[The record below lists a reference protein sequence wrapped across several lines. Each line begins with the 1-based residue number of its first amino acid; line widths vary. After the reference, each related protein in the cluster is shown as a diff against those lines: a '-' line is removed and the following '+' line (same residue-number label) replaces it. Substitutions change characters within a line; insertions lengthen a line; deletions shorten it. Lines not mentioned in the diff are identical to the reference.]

1 MITCQDPALTYLNN
15 LGYNVVRLPRS
26 GIVPLDVLGKKR
38 GEQPE
43 PLGDLTTIWQSSKPV
58 PKAKEDAATSIKGQ
72 VTRALKLSVGITL
85 LEKVLG
91 ALGASSPSLRA
102 SYKKART
109 IQFRFGKPKV
119 LTIDPLVIGD
129 FLRSGDLAD
138 DNPLIKY
145 FLGDGYHAY
154 AITEVLQS
162 NAISVTAQ
170 DEVGGTVE
178 VKVPDIKGVVNG
190 EVEIEE
196 SNSVQGELTY
206 RGKQFL
212 TFGYKAFEIAF
223 VNGRWDLERVQVE
236 DENAMLSADPSV
248 ARKTLAG
255 EVVEEEFSLL

>member
-1 MITCQDPALTYLNN
+1 MITCQDPALTYLND
-15 LGYNVVRLPRS
+15 LGFNVVRLPRS
-26 GIVPLDVLGKKR
+26 GIVPLAVLGKKR
-38 GEQPE
+38 GERPE
-43 PLGDLTTIWQSSKPV
+43 SLGDLKTIWKSSKPV
-58 PKAKEDAATSIKGQ
+58 PTPTEDVATAIKGQ

-91 ALGASSPSLRA
+91 ALGASSPSVRL
-102 SYKKART
+102 SYQKART

-119 LTIDPLVIGD
+119 LTIDPFVVGD

-145 FLGDGYHAY
+145 FFGEGYRAY
-154 AITEVLQS
+154 VITEVLQS

-170 DEVGGTVE
+170 DEVGGTIKVE
-178 VKVPDIKGVVNG
+178 VPEIKGVLKG
-190 EVEIEE
+190 AVEIEE
-196 SNSVQGELTY
+196 NNSVQGELTY

-223 VNGRWDLERVQVE
+223 VNGRWDLERLPAAE
-236 DENAMLSADPSV
+236 ENAMLSADPKV
-248 ARKTLAG
+248 ASKTFVG